1 MSLPKRKCQTCKRT
15 RPDTEA
21 PCPRCVATLEIVSD
35 GRELTTYPP
44 TIIVGTNDGQTG
56 HFGLVVAAPGA
67 TSETGLSP
75 SGLFSI
81 RLRGA
86 DGIGEYGEPR
96 VRKILQQRF
105 EMDGIAVVFQ
115 QGVNEDGE
123 DGFILLDGLRYTL
136 QITMALSRERID
148 WAAASTGTAT
158 ASSYIGQVATW
169 INEAIESKVPKT
181 DPHKTIL
188 ALDANHLGIIADVAL
203 GASYQERFGSPSARF
218 GFAAVW
224 LVGPTTERCLR
235 LE

>member
-1 MSLPKRKCQTCKRT
+1 
-15 RPDTEA
+15 
-21 PCPRCVATLEIVSD
+21 
-35 GRELTTYPP
+35 
-44 TIIVGTNDGQTG
+44 
-56 HFGLVVAAPGA
+56 VAAPGA

-86 DGIGEYGEPR
+86 EGIGKYGEPR
-96 VRKILQQRF
+96 VRTILQQRF
-105 EMDGIAVVFQ
+105 QMDGIAVMFL
-115 QGVNEDGE
+115 QGVDEDGD
-123 DGFILLDGLRYTL
+123 DGIILLDDLRYTL

-158 ASSYIGQVATW
+158 VSSYIGQVATW

-203 GASYQERFGSPSARF
+203 ATSYPERFGKPIGTLRF
-218 GFAAVW
+218 CSCMAG
-224 LVGPTTERCLR
+224 RSNY
-235 LE
+235 